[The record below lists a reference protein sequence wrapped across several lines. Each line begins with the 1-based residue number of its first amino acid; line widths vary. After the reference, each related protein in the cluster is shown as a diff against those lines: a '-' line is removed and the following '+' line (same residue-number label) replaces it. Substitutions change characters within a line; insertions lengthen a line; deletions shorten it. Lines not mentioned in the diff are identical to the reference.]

1 MFDAQGQMDQLPLLY
16 VLSNDYANDGVYDMG
31 EKKNVKDY
39 SLIWMF
45 KKRVKSSTSMS
56 SW

>member
-56 SW
+56 S